1 MSAFSRITLFTA
13 AVGLA
18 ATVSAPLLAQEV
30 VKIGFA
36 SPLTGGQAN
45 YGKDNQNGAQMA
57 VDELNA
63 QGVKIGGKA
72 VKFELMAEDDQA
84 DPKMGP
90 LVAQKFVDA
99 KVNGVVA
106 HFNSGVTIPASSV
119 YSNAGIP
126 QLSVSTN
133 VKYTQQGY
141 KTAFRLMADDGKQGK
156 ALGEYAVKTLKLK
169 RVAVIDDATAY
180 GQGLA
185 DEFAKAVK
193 ASGGQVLKHE
203 HTNDKAVDFAAV
215 LTSIKATNPEAIFFG
230 GYDQQAGPMA
240 KQMKQLGMNNV
251 KLMGGE
257 TMNSAKFI
265 DLAGPAAEGAVASTP
280 GAALDS
286 RPGGKAFADKY
297 KTRFGQDIG
306 LYAPY
311 FYDGVMAIAA
321 GMKAANSTDPAKYLP
336 ALAKLNYK
344 GVTAD
349 IAFDAHGDLTH
360 GLLTIFQV
368 KNGKWEVV
376 KT

>member
-1 MSAFSRITLFTA
+1 MNTFQRILGPACAFAIAMVLVA
-13 AVGLA
+13 AP
-18 ATVSAPLLAQEV
+18 TQAQDV
-30 VKIGFA
+30 VRIGFA
-36 SPLTGGQAN
+36 SPLTGGQAS

-57 VDELNA
+57 IDELNT
-63 QGVKIGGKA
+63 QGLRIGGKT

-90 LVAQKFVDA
+90 LVAQKFIDA

-106 HFNSGVTIPASSV
+106 HFNSGVTIPASSL
-119 YSNAGIP
+119 YAGAGIP

-169 RVAVIDDATAY
+169 KLAVIDDATAY

-185 DEFAKAVK
+185 DEFANAVK
-193 ASGGQVLKHE
+193 AAGGQVVKRE

-215 LTSIKATNPEAIFFG
+215 LTSIKGAKPEAIFFG

-240 KQMKQLGMNNV
+240 RQMKQLGMDI

-265 DLAGPAAEGAVASTP
+265 ELAGPAAEGAIASTP

-297 KTRFGQDIG
+297 KARFGQDIG

-321 GMKAANSTDPAKYLP
+321 AMKAANSADPAKYLP

-344 GVTAD
+344 GITAD
-349 IAFDAHGDLTH
+349 IAFDSKGDLTH

-376 KT
+376 KV

>member
-1 MSAFSRITLFTA
+1 MNPTPRILAFASALACVVA
-13 AVGLA
+13 A
-18 ATVSAPLLAQEV
+18 APSGAQEV

-45 YGKDNQNGAQMA
+45 YGKDNQQGAQMA
-57 VDELNA
+57 IDDLNA
-63 QGVKIGGKA
+63 QNPKIGGKT
-72 VKFELMAEDDQA
+72 VKFQLMAEDDQA

-90 LVAQKFVDA
+90 TIAQKLVDA
-99 KVNGVVA
+99 KVAGVVG
-106 HFNSGVTIPASSV
+106 HFNSGVTIPASKV
-119 YSNAGIP
+119 YNDAGIP
-126 QLSVSTN
+126 ELSVSTN
-133 VKYTQQGY
+133 VKYTDQGY

-156 ALGEYAVKTLKLK
+156 ALGEYAVKKLGFK
-169 RVAVIDDATAY
+169 RLAVIDDSTAY

-185 DEFAKAVK
+185 DEFEKAVK
-193 ASGGQVLKHE
+193 ASGGQIVKRE

-215 LTSIKATNPEAIFFG
+215 LTSIKAANPEAIFFG

-240 KQMKQLGMNNV
+240 RQMKTLGMNA

-265 DLAGPAAEGAVASTP
+265 ELAGPAAEGAIASTP

-297 KTRFGQDIG
+297 KATYKQDIG

-311 FYDGVMAIAA
+311 FYDGVMLIAA
-321 GMKAANSTDPAKYLP
+321 AMKAADSTDPAKYLP
-336 ALAKLNYK
+336 ALQKINYK

-349 IAFDAHGDLTH
+349 IAFDPKGDLTQ
-360 GLLTIFQV
+360 GLLTIFEV
-368 KNGKWEVV
+368 KDGKWVV
-376 KT
+376 ISK